1 MEEKRKREAEKRT
14 YEEEQVFCTVLC
26 IFQKLTSK
34 ELSQRMKL
42 LKIVVGL
49 SLNEAV
55 NADTG
60 RKSGLI
66 YTTVKNKSLFKVL
79 IKNV

>member
-55 NADTG
+55 
-60 RKSGLI
+60 SFMLI
-66 YTTVKNKSLFKVL
+66 LEGKVASFIL
-79 IKNV
+79 Q